1 MLHRLLNEQFLLAS
15 IFVVALHPLGAEVA
29 GGVGDKADDGGGD
42 GQEQRVLE
50 NAGPGFGLL
59 DAQLTLLELDLTL
72 PEVGLFLP
80 LPPLEFVRGRLRG
93 RVAFAFST
101 HARLLLRIAVDSD
114 IQGSA

>member
-59 DAQLTLLELDLTL
+59 DAQQLTLLELDLTL

-80 LPPLEFVRGRLRG
+80 LSAARVRPR
-93 RVAFAFST
+93 
-101 HARLLLRIAVDSD
+101 
-114 IQGSA
+114 